1 MPSKYL
7 FRWSKRNTLPCIFLC
22 SIFLVL
28 MFWFWVFTG
37 RGTVLLS
44 SITKARL
51 EPFMKEAFS
60 IAPELQLVESDTPS
74 FSRQDGRSPSSLS
87 LAKEYHISLSRTV
100 PILIHQIDSIV
111 SMLQNKFDC
120 QKGSVIYFSILN
132 EGMNICL
139 PPFMFLTICL
149 LLV

>member
-1 MPSKYL
+1 MPNKYL
-7 FRWSKRNTLPCIFLC
+7 FQWRKGNTLQCIFLC
-22 SIFLVL
+22 LIFLVL
-28 MFWFWVFTG
+28 MFWFWVLVG

-51 EPFMKEAFS
+51 EPFVKEAFS

-74 FSRQDGRSPSSLS
+74 FSRQDGMSPC

-132 EGMNICL
+132 EGMNIFL
-139 PPFMFLTICL
+139 PPFMFLIICL

>member
-1 MPSKYL
+1 M
-7 FRWSKRNTLPCIFLC
+7 
-22 SIFLVL
+22 
-28 MFWFWVFTG
+28 G

-44 SITKARL
+44 SITRARL
-51 EPFMKEAFS
+51 EPFVKEAFS

-74 FSRQDGRSPSSLS
+74 FSRQDGRTPCNLS

-100 PILIHQIDSIV
+100 PVLIHQIDSIV

-139 PPFMFLTICL
+139 PPFMFLIIYL